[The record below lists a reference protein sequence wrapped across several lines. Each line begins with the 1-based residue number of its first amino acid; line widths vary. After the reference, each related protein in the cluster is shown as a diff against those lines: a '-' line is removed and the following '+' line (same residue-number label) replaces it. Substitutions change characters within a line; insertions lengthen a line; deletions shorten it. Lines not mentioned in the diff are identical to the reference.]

1 MSRLGPGPRRRWNG
15 GSIQGRDKTYVSSK
29 LSSLALVSDWYT
41 TQRLTWMLYPGV
53 KWRGREADYSLPS
66 GADFKNERSCT
77 SLPTVPSYSVQ
88 EDFFV
93 WVNKTLRRC
102 SWLTHCVT
110 RREVPSSI
118 ADVVFG
124 KFSSAQFVLSAFSSP
139 RIHSASNTH
148 EYQGISFGV
157 KYGRRVEMT
166 PLPS

>member
-1 MSRLGPGPRRRWNG
+1 VCVLQIVLSGSGVQLVYYSKINVDALPGGKVAG
-15 GSIQGRDKTYVSSK
+15 G
-29 LSSLALVSDWYT
+29 
-41 TQRLTWMLYPGV
+41 
-53 KWRGREADYSLPS
+53 

-88 EDFFV
+88 EYFFA

-110 RREVPSSI
+110 RREIPSSI